1 MTPEGP
7 TPPATRG
14 VHPGWILFFGILEIV
29 IALLCALMVA
39 GMMALALFGGGALKA
54 AGAAGGAL
62 AMVFPTL
69 FYGAIALLLLLGGA
83 GTLARRRW
91 ARILMIVVASF
102 WLIFGLLGGATI
114 VAMIPMILSETAKG
128 GRTLAPGISAAVW
141 LLVGGGTLFFGV
153 VLPGSLLLFYTR
165 RSVKAAFEA
174 RDPEESTA
182 GKLPLPVTILAVWI
196 GIGAVASVFSAPYRI
211 VVLFGFVFSGP
222 AAVTLVLAGAAIQ
235 GFFVW
240 RIGRREAP
248 IWWAILLYYSL
259 MGISATVSVMGGS
272 MDEVFRRIGAMT
284 VMDPSQRPFFEW
296 MQSWTPWMI
305 LVSQILFLAFV
316 VFTRRYFGPDEA
328 ARRLPAAG

>member
-1 MTPEGP
+1 VTPDGP
-7 TPPATRG
+7 GPSAPPG
-14 VHPGWILFFGILEIV
+14 VRPGWILFFGILEIL
-29 IALLCALMVA
+29 IAGLCALMAA

-54 AGAAGGAL
+54 AGTGGAP

-91 ARILMIVVASF
+91 ARILMMVVASF

-114 VAMIPMILSETAKG
+114 LAMIPVILSETAKG
-128 GRTLAPGISAAVW
+128 GRTLPAGVSAAVW

-153 VLPGSLLLFYTR
+153 FLPGSLLLFYTR
-165 RSVKAAFEA
+165 RNVKAAFEA
-174 RDPEESTA
+174 RDPEESSA
-182 GKLPLPVTILAVWI
+182 GKLPLPVAILAVWI
-196 GIGAVASVFSAPYRI
+196 GIGAVASVCSAPYRI

-222 AAVTLVLAGAAIQ
+222 VAVIIVLVGAAIQ

-259 MGISATVSVMGGS
+259 QGISATVSVMGGS
-272 MDEVFRRIGAMT
+272 MDEVFRRIGTMA
-284 VMDPSQRPFFEW
+284 VVDPSQRPFFEW

-305 LVSQILFLAFV
+305 LVSQALFLAFV
-316 VFTRRYFGPDEA
+316 VFTRRYFGPGES
-328 ARRLPAAG
+328 ARRLAAPG